1 MAEEITKDTETTEVV
16 EKTVPYDRFKTVN
29 EERNNYKSSLTEK
42 DAQIAALNEKLKAF
56 EGYIPP
62 AELEKAKGETQKAYE
77 EKITAMTIQS
87 KLETKLIAEGLDADF
102 ADYVMSK
109 ADISGMQLKDGK
121 VIGLDD
127 VVAGLK
133 EKHPKMFAA
142 KVKGIGTAA
151 GAGATTP
158 NGKLS
163 ADEVRKMSND
173 ERMAYKSANPD
184 WWKY

>member
-16 EKTVPYDRFKTVN
+16 EKTVPYDRFNKVI
-29 EERNNYKSSLTEK
+29 EERNGYKTSLTEK

-56 EGYIPP
+56 EGYVPQT
-62 AELEKAKGETQKAYE
+62 ELEKARIESQKAYE
-77 EKITAMTIQS
+77 AEKTAITIQA

-102 ADYVMSK
+102 ADYIMSK

-158 NGKLS
+158 E
-163 ADEVRKMSND
+163 EVDKETELKNRLFK
-173 ERMAYKSANPD
+173 AAGLPIK
-184 WWKY
+184 

>member
-1 MAEEITKDTETTEVV
+1 MAEEITENTETTEVV
-16 EKTVPYDRFKTVN
+16 EKTVPYDRFNKVI
-29 EERNNYKSSLTEK
+29 EERNSYKTSTAEK

-56 EGYIPP
+56 EGYVPP
-62 AELEKAKGETQKAYE
+62 TELEKAKGETQKAYE

-158 NGKLS
+158 DEKDLKAENKTDLLKKMGYKL
-163 ADEVRKMSND
+163 
-173 ERMAYKSANPD
+173 
-184 WWKY
+184 

>member
-1 MAEEITKDTETTEVV
+1 MAEEITKDTEPTEVV
-16 EKTVPYDRFKTVN
+16 EKTVPYERFNKVI
-29 EERNNYKSSLTEK
+29 EERNGYKTSLTEK
-42 DAQIAALNEKLKAF
+42 DGIITALNEKLKAF

-62 AELEKAKGETQKAYE
+62 TELEKAKGETQKAYE

-87 KLETKLIAEGLDADF
+87 KLETKLISEGLDVDF
-102 ADYVMSK
+102 TEFVMSK
-109 ADISGMQLKDGK
+109 ADTSGMQLKDGK

-158 NGKLS
+158 
-163 ADEVRKMSND
+163 AATDEETALK
-173 ERMAYKSANPD
+173 EKIFKAAGLKI
-184 WWKY
+184 

>member
-1 MAEEITKDTETTEVV
+1 MAEEIIENTETTEVV
-16 EKTVPYDRFKTVN
+16 EKTVPYDRFNKVI
-29 EERNNYKSSLTEK
+29 EERNGYKTSLTEK

-56 EGYIPP
+56 EGYVPP
-62 AELEKAKGETQKAYE
+62 TELEKARTESQKAYE
-77 EKITAMTIQS
+77 LEKTAMTIQS

-102 ADYVMSK
+102 AEFVMSK
-109 ADISGMQLKDGK
+109 ADTSGLQLKDGK

-142 KVKGIGTAA
+142 KIKGIGTAA

-158 NGKLS
+158 
-163 ADEVRKMSND
+163 DEVDKETELKNRIFK
-173 ERMAYKSANPD
+173 AAGLPTK
-184 WWKY
+184 

>member
-1 MAEEITKDTETTEVV
+1 
-16 EKTVPYDRFKTVN
+16 
-29 EERNNYKSSLTEK
+29 
-42 DAQIAALNEKLKAF
+42 
-56 EGYIPP
+56 
-62 AELEKAKGETQKAYE
+62 
-77 EKITAMTIQS
+77 MTIQS

-109 ADISGMQLKDGK
+109 ADTSGMQLKDGK

-158 NGKLS
+158 E
-163 ADEVRKMSND
+163 EVDKEAELKNRIFK
-173 ERMAYKSANPD
+173 AAGLPTK
-184 WWKY
+184 

>member
-1 MAEEITKDTETTEVV
+1 MAEEITKDTDPTEIV
-16 EKTVPYDRFKTVN
+16 EKTVPYDRFNKVI
-29 EERNNYKSSLTEK
+29 EERNSYKTSTAEK

-62 AELEKAKGETQKAYE
+62 TELEKAKGETQKAYE

-87 KLETKLIAEGLDADF
+87 KLENKLIAEGLDADF
-102 ADYVMSK
+102 ADYVLSK

-158 NGKLS
+158 E
-163 ADEVRKMSND
+163 EVDKETELKNRIFK
-173 ERMAYKSANPD
+173 AAGLPTK
-184 WWKY
+184 